1 MSMDPKQSP
10 NGLKNKPTGIKRL
23 NNIPLLIFLG
33 IIAIIVVSLVFA
45 MSQRANQ
52 IKKDQEPKEVAIKD
66 SDPSSK
72 ITAWEEQSR
81 QTAQPSSRIPGIVDA
96 NTEAGEEK
104 TTTEQATDSGTP
116 TVTTPQ
122 MSQEQIEEI
131 KREKQRVTEAM
142 RSPSR
147 VRIEMQQ
154 NSSSPVQRQTGN
166 FNQPDST
173 SMTPALIA
181 ALAAANQTATVTEKN
196 EKFQDQ
202 AKKSW
207 DYLDYGK
214 TDLISPYEIKTGTMI
229 PSVMISGINSELPGD
244 IIAQVRENVYD
255 TATGNYLLIPQG
267 AKLIGRY
274 NADVT
279 YGQSRA
285 MVVWQ
290 RIIFPHGQTL
300 NIEAMQGVDQGGYAG
315 FEDQVDNHYFRI
327 FGSAFLISVL
337 SGEFQFS
344 KGDTTI
350 GGQQQSN
357 AYGTTVSQTGEKLL
371 EKNLAVAPTIKIRP
385 GYKFNVFVNKDM
397 ILEPYQ

>member
-52 IKKDQEPKEVAIKD
+52 IKKDQEPKEVAIQE
-66 SDPSSK
+66 SDPSGK
-72 ITAWEEQSR
+72 ITAWEEQSKFN
-81 QTAQPSSRIPGIVDA
+81 QPSPRIPGIVDT
-96 NTEAGEEK
+96 NTETGEEK
-104 TTTEQATDSGTP
+104 TTTEQAANSGTP

-147 VRIEMQQ
+147 VRIEMKQ
-154 NSSSPVQRQTGN
+154 SSSPVSQH
-166 FNQPDST
+166 QPSSIDRSDS
-173 SMTPALIA
+173 SAMTPALIA
-181 ALAAANQTATVTEKN
+181 ALAAANQTATITEKN
-196 EKFQDQ
+196 ERFQDQ

-207 DYLDYGK
+207 DYLAYRK

-267 AKLIGRY
+267 TKLIGRY

-290 RIIFPHGQTL
+290 RIVFPHGQTL
-300 NIEAMQGVDQGGYAG
+300 NLEAMQGVDQAGYAG
-315 FEDQVDNHYFRI
+315 FEDQVDNHYLRI
-327 FGSAFLISVL
+327 FGSAFLISAL

-344 KGDTTI
+344 NGDTTI

-371 EKNLAVAPTIKIRP
+371 EKNLEVAPTIKIRP

>member
-1 MSMDPKQSP
+1 MDPKQSP

-23 NNIPLLIFLG
+23 NNIPLLVFLG

-52 IKKDQEPKEVAIKD
+52 IKKDQEPKEVAIQE
-66 SDPSSK
+66 SDPSGK
-72 ITAWEEQSR
+72 ITAWEEQSKFN
-81 QTAQPSSRIPGIVDA
+81 QPSPSIPGIPDA
-96 NTEAGEEK
+96 NTETDEQK
-104 TTTEQATDSGTP
+104 TTAADQATASGTP
-116 TVTTPQ
+116 AGTTPQ

-154 NSSSPVQRQTGN
+154 NSSSPVHRQTGN
-166 FNQPDST
+166 LNQPDST

-181 ALAAANQTATVTEKN
+181 ALAAANQTASVTEKN

-207 DYLDYGK
+207 DYLAYRK

-267 AKLIGRY
+267 TKLIGRY

-290 RIIFPHGQTL
+290 RIVFPHGQTL
-300 NIEAMQGVDQGGYAG
+300 NLEAMQGVDQAGYAG

-327 FGSAFLISVL
+327 FGSAFLISAL

-344 KGDTTI
+344 NGDTTI

-371 EKNLAVAPTIKIRP
+371 EKNLEVAPTIKIRP